1 MSTPIVIIRL
11 LICTVIFILPCCKAH
26 RGYIEWYR
34 DLKTSRLDEAIKI
47 GVEKVENRYR
57 SEDIILSNVSRLTMG
72 SPAHGQLIE
81 SMPSKNGHSA
91 SRTAEIL
98 IEASKHLRNSYGVF
112 DERQCGIDLSIVNLT
127 GTILGAMCMSEYN
140 NSNLCTGKN
149 LDYRSADGSCNN
161 LKRNYLGKANT
172 AYKRLLF
179 PEYTDGISE
188 MPNFYEKKLPDPR
201 LVSTTLVK
209 DEDSPDHTKTMMMA
223 YWAMFIGHDLSHT
236 AVSTM
241 GTDNRF
247 VSCCDKDKN
256 AQYIMMK
263 HIKSCKP
270 IYIPVEDKLCKPDPL
285 NCLKCMNYVRSR
297 PAMRTNCT
305 FGPMEQMNQA
315 THYLDAS
322 MIYGTSEEQT
332 LSLRQMSFGLLSV
345 EKRWFFDPS
354 SDLMPL
360 ETNDTNVC
368 QNGPGTCYR
377 AGDTRANAYPQLNA
391 VYTMWVREHNRI
403 ARELYKE
410 NLFWSDEELFRE
422 AKKITTAFIQH
433 ITYNEWLPA
442 LLGVN
447 YTKENGLGL
456 EYRTKYDETAD
467 PSVSNSFATA
477 ILPFANS
484 MIGDSIS
491 GYQYIDGPS
500 KVRTH
505 PGGQYGTLKGN
516 YNQPLT
522 MNKSLHNML
531 LGLTV
536 QPTQKVDMLF
546 TESGMDIVS
555 LDIQRSRDH
564 GLPSYTQFRNYCGLK
579 EIETVEDLSEIMVEG
594 SPDKLLKLYKT
605 WNDIDLLVGALLE
618 KHVDDAMVGPTMR
631 CIIREQFV
639 RTRIADRYFYDV
651 PGVFTDYQL
660 ENIKSVTIARILCDS
675 GEIKTIPPQS
685 FSRAADY
692 HDSNHHCVLT
702 HLIPKFNFSGWFDT
716 PRDNFFGDK

>member
-241 GTDNRF
+241 G
-247 VSCCDKDKN
+247 
-256 AQYIMMK
+256 M
-263 HIKSCKP
+263 HIKH
-270 IYIPVEDKLCKPDPL
+270 L
-285 NCLKCMNYVRSR
+285 
-297 PAMRTNCT
+297 T
-305 FGPMEQMNQA
+305 MNQA

-546 TESGMDIVS
+546 TESVI
-555 LDIQRSRDH
+555 
-564 GLPSYTQFRNYCGLK
+564 F
-579 EIETVEDLSEIMVEG
+579 
-594 SPDKLLKLYKT
+594 
-605 WNDIDLLVGALLE
+605 
-618 KHVDDAMVGPTMR
+618 
-631 CIIREQFV
+631 
-639 RTRIADRYFYDV
+639 
-651 PGVFTDYQL
+651 
-660 ENIKSVTIARILCDS
+660 
-675 GEIKTIPPQS
+675 
-685 FSRAADY
+685 
-692 HDSNHHCVLT
+692 
-702 HLIPKFNFSGWFDT
+702 
-716 PRDNFFGDK
+716 